1 MLLSFLCCLL
11 CKSSMPLREIRGQI
25 PSSGGVP
32 VGMSILE
39 KLKTGITTA
48 SAAETRALATE
59 LAAALPPDT
68 TLALH
73 GDMGVGKTTFVQGL
87 AHGLGVPQQVTSP
100 TFAIHSVYQGATRK
114 LVHLDAYRLEN
125 ERQLDSLLL
134 EEFLT
139 SPWCLAIEW
148 PEKTGA
154 WLPKDAWHLTLSI
167 VDGDKHRLVL
177 R

>member
-1 MLLSFLCCLL
+1 
-11 CKSSMPLREIRGQI
+11 
-25 PSSGGVP
+25 
-32 VGMSILE
+32 MSISA
-39 KLKTGITTA
+39 KLKQGITTE
-48 SAAETRALATE
+48 SAEQTRSLAAE

-87 AHGLGVPQQVTSP
+87 AHGLGVHEHVTSP
-100 TFAIHSVYQGATRK
+100 TFAIYSVYQGTKKK
-114 LVHLDAYRLEN
+114 LIHLDAYRLEK
-125 ERQLDSLLL
+125 ESQIESLLL
-134 EEFLT
+134 DEFLVN
-139 SPWCLAIEW
+139 PYVLAVEW

-177 R
+177 L

>member
-1 MLLSFLCCLL
+1 MNIYD
-11 CKSSMPLREIRGQI
+11 KLRQ
-25 PSSGGVP
+25 
-32 VGMSILE
+32 
-39 KLKTGITTA
+39 GITTA
-48 SAAETRALATE
+48 SAAETRALAAE

-87 AHGLGVPQQVTSP
+87 AQGLGVREQVTSP
-100 TFAIHSVYQGATRK
+100 TFAIYSVYQGTTRK
-114 LVHLDAYRLEN
+114 LVHLDAYRLEH
-125 ERQLDSLLL
+125 ERQLDALLL

-167 VDGDKHRLVL
+167 EEGDGHRLVL

>member
-1 MLLSFLCCLL
+1 MTITD
-11 CKSSMPLREIRGQI
+11 R
-25 PSSGGVP
+25 
-32 VGMSILE
+32 
-39 KLKTGITTA
+39 LKQGITTD
-48 SAAETRALATE
+48 SAEQTRSLAAE

-87 AHGLGVPQQVTSP
+87 AQGLGVHEHVTSP
-100 TFAIHSVYQGATRK
+100 TFAIYSVYQGAKKT
-114 LVHLDAYRLEN
+114 LIHLDAYRLEK
-125 ERQLDSLLL
+125 EAQIESLLL
-134 EEFLT
+134 DEFLV
-139 SPWCLAIEW
+139 SPYVLAVEW

-177 R
+177 M